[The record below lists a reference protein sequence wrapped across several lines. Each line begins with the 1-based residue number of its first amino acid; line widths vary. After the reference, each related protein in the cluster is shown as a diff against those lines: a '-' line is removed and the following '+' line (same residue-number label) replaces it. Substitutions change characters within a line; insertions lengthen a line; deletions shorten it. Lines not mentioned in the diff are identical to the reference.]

1 MSKVI
6 RDSEL
11 AAMVHYVVHG
21 RVLSVKDDYL
31 GFLEDIGKVV
41 AKYCGGEVVAAS
53 ADDMDDGLGHCVHF
67 AWTERVPED
76 GGIYRNFD
84 TDVPVDEWRE
94 QSLSDQRQLQL
105 IAK

>member
-11 AAMVHYVVHG
+11 AAMVHNVVHG
-21 RVLSVKDDYL
+21 DVTHKQDGYL
-31 GFLEDIGKVV
+31 DFLKDIGKAV

-67 AWTERVPED
+67 AWNELVPED
-76 GGIYRNFD
+76 GGVYRYFD
-84 TDVPVDEWRE
+84 TDVPVDEWLA
-94 QSLSDQRQLQL
+94 QSRCGSSN
-105 IAK
+105 

>member
-11 AAMVHYVVHG
+11 AAMVHNVVHG
-21 RVLSVKDDYL
+21 DVIRKPDGYL
-31 GFLEDIGKVV
+31 NFLEDLGKVV
-41 AKYCGGEVVAAS
+41 AKYCGGEVVAVS
-53 ADDMDDGLGHCVHF
+53 AQMDDGLGHCVHI
-67 AWTERVPED
+67 ACNEAVPDD
-76 GGIYRNFD
+76 GGVYRYFD

-94 QSLSDQRQLQL
+94 QSQSDLRQLEL

>member
-11 AAMVHYVVHG
+11 AAMVHNVIHG
-21 RVLSVKDDYL
+21 DVIHKQDGYL
-31 GFLEDIGKVV
+31 DFLKDIGKAV

-53 ADDMDDGLGHCVHF
+53 AQRDDGLGHCVHF
-67 AWTERVPED
+67 AWNEVVPED
-76 GGIYRNFD
+76 GGVYRYFD
-84 TDVPVDEWRE
+84 TDVPVDEWLA
-94 QSLSDQRQLQL
+94 QSQSDLRQLEL

>member
-11 AAMVHYVVHG
+11 AAMVHSIVHG
-21 RVLSVKDDYL
+21 DVISEQDGYL
-31 GFLEDIGKVV
+31 DFLENLGKVV
-41 AKYCGGEVVAAS
+41 AKYCGGEVVATS
-53 ADDMDDGLGHCVHF
+53 APMDDELGHCVHF

-76 GGIYRNFD
+76 GGVYRYFD
-84 TDVPVDEWRE
+84 IDVPVDEWRE
-94 QSLSDQRQLQL
+94 QSQSELRQLKL